1 MNCGALIHAGL
12 VPLLATSTLGEAAG
26 LLAQAP
32 VQSLPVVTAERV
44 YVGVFG
50 LSELLARIVPRVAVA
65 GDMKANLRFI
75 PDDMSELHTR
85 FEAIAAEQVD
95 KWCNRQAAFVRPD
108 TPAIEALQ
116 LFCRGHSMLP
126 VVAADGK
133 LLGLLSPSA
142 AIRVISSRPDQT

>member
-12 VPLLATSTLGEAAG
+12 EPLLATSTLGEAAE

-32 VQSLPVVTAERV
+32 VQSLPVVTADGD

-75 PDDMSELHTR
+75 PADMRELHSR
-85 FEAIAAEQVD
+85 FEAMAAD
-95 KWCNRQAAFVRPD
+95 KVREWCNRQAAFVRPD
-108 TPAIEALQ
+108 TPAIEAVQ

-126 VVAADGK
+126 VVAANGK
-133 LLGLLSPSA
+133 LLGFLSPSA
-142 AIRVISSRPDQT
+142 AIRVISSRPEKT